1 MFIFLLGMFKT
12 NSINNVINDFD
23 NVGIIASSLCMIH
36 CIGTPFLFI
45 AKACSTSCC
54 SEAPLW
60 WQLIDYLFLII
71 SFVAIYF
78 VTKNSIH
85 KWIKIS
91 FWITWFILLLSILNH
106 TFPIIEAPKYFTY
119 IPASAVII
127 LHFYNLR
134 FCKWREDSCCTNIE

>member
-1 MFIFLLGMFKT
+1 MD
-12 NSINNVINDFD
+12 NSNSMNNHSYSFD

-54 SEAPLW
+54 SEAPVW

-78 VTKNSIH
+78 VTNNTTLN
-85 KWIKIS
+85 WIKIA
-91 FWITWFILLLSILNH
+91 FWITWFVLFISILNH
-106 TFPIIEAPKYFTY
+106 TFPVVETPKYFTY
-119 IPASAVII
+119 IPASAIII

-134 FCKWREDSCCTNIE
+134 FCKCKEDSCCSDFKQKSSK